1 MTRTTCSLL
10 ARTVLSAVPLWCAS
24 AARAEEPPLWKDPSA
39 CLEARVRDLV
49 SRMTL
54 EEKTAQLMDSAPA
67 IPRLGLPQYEYWSE
81 ALHGV
86 AVSGQA
92 TVFPQAIG
100 LAASFDAELMQRVAS
115 VIGDEA
121 RAKYAEG
128 VAREGKVERFH
139 GLTMFSPNINLFR
152 DPRWGRGRG

>member
-10 ARTVLSAVPLWCAS
+10 ARTVLGAVALWSAS
-24 AARAEEPPLWKDPSA
+24 TARAEEAPLWKDPNA

-54 EEKTAQLMDSAPA
+54 EEKAAQLMDSAPA

-86 AVSGQA
+86 AMSGRRRSSRRRSGSRRRS
-92 TVFPQAIG
+92 TP
-100 LAASFDAELMQRVAS
+100 S
-115 VIGDEA
+115 
-121 RAKYAEG
+121 
-128 VAREGKVERFH
+128 
-139 GLTMFSPNINLFR
+139 
-152 DPRWGRGRG
+152 